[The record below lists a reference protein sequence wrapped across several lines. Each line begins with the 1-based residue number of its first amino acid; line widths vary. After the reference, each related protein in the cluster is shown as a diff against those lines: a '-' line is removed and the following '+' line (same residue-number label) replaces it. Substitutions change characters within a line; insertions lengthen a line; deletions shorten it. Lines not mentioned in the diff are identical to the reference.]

1 MLLGSA
7 HQVHGAIGV
16 SSLGETLAVATS
28 AGAVAKAAAPV
39 EPNEDA
45 GAVVRGPRADLL
57 VVADAHHGS
66 LASQIAVEG
75 IAGAVGGDPPPA
87 DLTDHALEA
96 MVYEVGLAIRD
107 NTSLGH
113 AARPSRTTLAFA
125 LVTPDALQWA
135 SFGDSVVFV
144 GDATGVAELASRR
157 SAYLGHGFVRA
168 EMAAF
173 LDRGR
178 RPRADSDYVMLA
190 TDGLWSLGEPRLETL
205 MLEVL
210 GRGADA
216 AASARG
222 IVSAAL
228 EAGVEDAVT
237 VAVASPAQARS
248 PRLSPR

>member
-1 MLLGSA
+1 VLLGSA
-7 HQVHGAIGV
+7 HQLHGAIGV
-16 SSLGETLAVATS
+16 SSLGGTLAVATS
-28 AGAVAKAAAPV
+28 AGAVAKAAAPL

-57 VVADAHHGS
+57 VVADAHHGA

-75 IAGAVGGDPPPA
+75 IAAAVGDDPPPA
-87 DLTDHALEA
+87 DLPDHALEA

-107 NTSLGH
+107 NTSLGQT
-113 AARPSRTTLAFA
+113 ARPSRTTLAFA
-125 LVTPDALQWA
+125 LVTPDAVQWA

-178 RPRADSDYVMLA
+178 RSRSDSEYVMLA
-190 TDGLWSLGEPRLETL
+190 TDGLWSLGEARLESL
-205 MLEVL
+205 VVDVL
-210 GRGADA
+210 GRGDDA
-216 AASARG
+216 AGSARG

-228 EAGVEDAVT
+228 AAGVDDAVT
-237 VAVASPAQARS
+237 VAIASPAQVQ
-248 PRLSPR
+248 